1 MDAGKMSR
9 QRSAVGATLLALGIG
24 RRLRRFLVVFLR
36 VLLGDRRLDVFQRQL
51 YLLGIK
57 PFGPPAKLRAL
68 ELPQEVVKPIV
79 LLPHTPAFLNRHVTL
94 AR

>member
-1 MDAGKMSR
+1 MSR

-24 RRLRRFLVVFLR
+24 RRLRRFLVVFFR
-36 VLLGDRRLDVFQRQL
+36 VLLGERRLDIFQRQL
-51 YLLGIK
+51 YLLWIK

-79 LLPHTPAFLNRHVTL
+79 LLPHTPAFLHRRVTL